1 MIPSVTPPHVLATP
15 LPNLVLIHQVP
26 FTLGDVVE
34 KRVLRV
40 KIRIFQAQFFP

>member
-1 MIPSVTPPHVLATP
+1 MSSPVTPLHVIATP
-15 LPNLVLIHQVP
+15 LPNLVLIHQVS
-26 FTLGDVVE
+26 FTLGDVVQ